1 MDDLHVQ
8 ADNTCYGITIIYIFL
23 ILGSFAA
30 VTIFYQIPKE
40 NETGFG
46 KNVMV

>member
-1 MDDLHVQ
+1 MRSYDV
-8 ADNTCYGITIIYIFL
+8 YITLLVLNIFRYIFL